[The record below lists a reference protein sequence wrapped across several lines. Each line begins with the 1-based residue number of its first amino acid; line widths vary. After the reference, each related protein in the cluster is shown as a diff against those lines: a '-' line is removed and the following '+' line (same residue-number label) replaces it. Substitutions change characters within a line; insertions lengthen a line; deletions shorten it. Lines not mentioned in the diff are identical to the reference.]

1 MKYCFFEVIWLIL
14 LKILKKQEDLFVKL
28 HCSTGLFPFRVSKWE
43 LDKDLYPIS
52 FDLVKKVKRYRLSV
66 MQKNYFMINMKS

>member
-28 HCSTGLFPFRVSKWE
+28 HCSTGFFPFREPKQG
-43 LDKDLYPIS
+43 LDKALYPIS
-52 FDLVKKVKRYRLSV
+52 LFPVKKT
-66 MQKNYFMINMKS
+66 